1 MVEGAWTFPL
11 SVHLIAHRV
20 QIVYRWEACMS
31 NAVMERKLLDKGIYV
46 CPSCN
51 RRTEVFVKVVEVA
64 CGCKPSRVVM
74 RKVGK

>member
-1 MVEGAWTFPL
+1 
-11 SVHLIAHRV
+11 
-20 QIVYRWEACMS
+20 MS
-31 NAVMERKLLDKGIYV
+31 NAVMERKLLDKGTYE

-64 CGCKPSRVVM
+64 CGCKPQRVTM

>member
-1 MVEGAWTFPL
+1 
-11 SVHLIAHRV
+11 
-20 QIVYRWEACMS
+20 MS
-31 NAVMERKLLDKGIYV
+31 NAVMERKLSPKGTYE
-46 CPSCN
+46 CPSCS